1 MAREKWLEWALE
13 QAAGSVYGVNEIL
26 ACVELLEERAD
37 EGAIKVLIPFLL
49 RIFGGS
55 GIRIKPSDLLRGF
68 LAAVNFEEAA
78 RTVYSALLKGVNF
91 NVPSGTRLTDTNSA
105 NRGGVD
111 SPYGEVRRVQEE
123 LDSSESL
130 LHGDHIKG
138 QLNDLKRGD

>member
-1 MAREKWLEWALE
+1 MLEQEWIEWAMVVHR
-13 QAAGSVYGVNEIL
+13 GTPYGTEEVL
-26 ACVELLEERAD
+26 SCVELLEKRAD
-37 EGAIKVLIPFLL
+37 EGAIKVLVPFLL

-68 LAAVNFEEAA
+68 LAAVDFEEAA

-111 SPYGEVRRVQEE
+111 SPYGEVRRAQEE
-123 LDSSESL
+123 IDSSESL